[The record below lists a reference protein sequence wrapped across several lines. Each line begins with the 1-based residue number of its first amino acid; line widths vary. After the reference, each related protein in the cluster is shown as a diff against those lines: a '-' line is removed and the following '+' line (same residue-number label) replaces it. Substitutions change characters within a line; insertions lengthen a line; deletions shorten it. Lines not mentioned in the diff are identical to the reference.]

1 MKKLLSLFVVA
12 ALTLGGLTSC
22 AKQEEKNDSGKKPVK
37 STAAGK
43 SCLLYTSD
51 AADE

>member
-43 SCLLYTSD
+43 SEP
-51 AADE
+51 AKA